1 MIYSSGGI
9 EPAALEAERQ
19 EIALS
24 QLKHV
29 ANILGVEIPI
39 NASIDTV
46 QAVLAEQKYTEAVEM
61 ELVGEQFGFS
71 ELTDE
76 ALLMADEMLKKQYPL
91 PDKISERTIRL
102 AHQRVKALEDYAVT
116 TLL

>member
-1 MIYSSGGI
+1 M
-9 EPAALEAERQ
+9 
-19 EIALS
+19 
-24 QLKHV
+24 
-29 ANILGVEIPI
+29 
-39 NASIDTV
+39 
-46 QAVLAEQKYTEAVEM
+46 
-61 ELVGEQFGFS
+61 GEQFGFS

-102 AHQRVKALEDYAVT
+102 AHQRVKALEEYAES